1 VDGGLYYATGYLEG
15 STVDSLEKQFTE
27 KVFYNLVPA
36 DGYLFAA
43 VFGGGVLRTSV
54 ESDGTPYQPVMS
66 LEDKIVLD
74 MTYDVYSKQIFVVT
88 RESGIFRSQN
98 YGKSWVSKSSGLP
111 EALELE
117 IPAGTEGAFIATPS
131 GLLFTSIAG
140 VGVFVSG
147 DNAES
152 WHPLGTFNN
161 LLQPVVLS
169 LASIDG
175 GGLIAGTTNGI
186 YGYPKKCISKLIETK
201 EDPRRKDRRR

>member
-1 VDGGLYYATGYLEG
+1 
-15 STVDSLEKQFTE
+15 
-27 KVFYNLVPA
+27 
-36 DGYLFAA
+36 
-43 VFGGGVLRTSV
+43 
-54 ESDGTPYQPVMS
+54 MS

-74 MTYDVYSKQIFVVT
+74 MTYDIASKQIFVVT

-98 YGKSWVSKSSGLP
+98 HGKSWVSKSSGLP

-117 IPAGTEGAFIATPS
+117 MPVYGTEGAFIATPS

-186 YGYPKKCISKLIETK
+186 YGYPKKCISKLVETK